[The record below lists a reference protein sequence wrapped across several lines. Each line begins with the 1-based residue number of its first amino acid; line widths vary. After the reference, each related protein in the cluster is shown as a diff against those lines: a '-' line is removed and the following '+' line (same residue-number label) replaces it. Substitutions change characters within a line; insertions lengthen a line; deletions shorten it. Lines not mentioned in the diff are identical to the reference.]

1 MYTDDFYT
9 IVIPVPSLDEQRDI
23 MDYISSTEKRISN
36 YVDTIKKE
44 INVLKELKTRIIS
57 DVVTGKIDVR
67 NIPVPAYE
75 HVDNLT
81 ADDGEGNDEETGI
94 PGEED

>member
-1 MYTDDFYT
+1 MTF
-9 IVIPVPSLDEQRDI
+9 LDSKCEEIDNGI
-23 MDYISSTEKRISN
+23 NLVKEKIFA
-36 YVDTIKKE
+36 
-44 INVLKELKTRIIS
+44 LQELKSVIIS

-75 HVDNLT
+75 HVDDMGD
-81 ADDGEGNDEETGI
+81 DDGEGNDEETGI